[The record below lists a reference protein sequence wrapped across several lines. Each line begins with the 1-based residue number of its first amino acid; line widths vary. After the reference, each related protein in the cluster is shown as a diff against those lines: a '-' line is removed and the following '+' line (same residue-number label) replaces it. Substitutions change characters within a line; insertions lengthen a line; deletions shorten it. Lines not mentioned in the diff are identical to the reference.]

1 MAKGNLKP
9 PFPDLWLD
17 PFFYSEDIMNT
28 YDMSSYKYVTADMAK
43 KQIIVIDDDQLVLF
57 GLSKALSDEEKVEVD
72 TAETAADAI
81 EKLRCRLYNLC
92 LLDIHLPDLNGLDL
106 MDIIRDLCPA
116 ARIIIMT
123 ASYVDSGELNENLQ
137 KAQEKGACHFISKPF
152 FLSDVRYAVK
162 LALEEKQEF
171 PADFFFSGDSQKR
184 RPRRFPRKACS
195 KIIKL
200 LITFINEDGDTR
212 RRTIEAELVDQGDGG
227 VGLLSRFPLQ
237 VAQVVSFAEDWE
249 GSVGLVRW
257 STMVDDELCRAGI
270 SFACSS

>member
-1 MAKGNLKP
+1 
-9 PFPDLWLD
+9 
-17 PFFYSEDIMNT
+17 
-28 YDMSSYKYVTADMAK
+28 MSSYKYVTADMVK

-57 GLSKALSDEEKVEVD
+57 GLSKALRDEEKVEVD

-81 EKLRCRLYNLC
+81 EKLRCRPYNLC

-123 ASYVDSGELNENLQ
+123 ASYVDSGELSENLQ
-137 KAQEKGACHFISKPF
+137 KALEKGACNFISKPF

-162 LALEEKQEF
+162 CALEDKPEF

-195 KIIKL
+195 KNIKL

-227 VGLLSRFPLQ
+227 VGLLSRFPLL

-249 GSVGLVRW
+249 GTVGLVRW
-257 STMVDDELCRAGI
+257 STMIDDELCRAGI